1 MALYFLMRGIGTY
14 LGAALVAI
22 VNAISGTSGEKYKW
36 YPDEAYI
43 NDGCQLA
50 YYFFLLA
57 GLMFLNFI
65 VYVFVAV
72 SFEKKK
78 ESALRAN
85 NEVLSDEE
93 EYSERQSGETSRDS
107 LTSSNHHPRSYTL
120 PGSGWYVFNDDT
132 GG

>member
-1 MALYFLMRGIGTY
+1 MGLYFLMNGFGTY
-14 LGAALVAI
+14 LGAALLAI

-36 YPDEAYI
+36 YPDKAYI
-43 NDGCQLA
+43 NDGQLA
-50 YYFFLLA
+50 YYFFLLT

-78 ESALRAN
+78 QSALRAN

-93 EYSERQSGETSRDS
+93 ENSERQSGETSRDS
-107 LTSSNHHPRSYTL
+107 LTSSNHHPRSYTS
-120 PGSGWYVFNDDT
+120 PGSGWFRFV
-132 GG
+132 